1 MRFAPL
7 SFHMIKGCCHAQ
19 IPILF
24 SLLSLEDDSI
34 PFSFKWFDYK
44 LPQRSLCNE
53 FLDQKYWRRCLSW
66 YNWIFVLWLEPAINT
81 YWRTEHTLVHWV
93 LKSDSGYYVVV
104 DLQQNH
110 LNYELLEEELIEFEM
125 LRLMV
130 LQTVINTKSKS
141 FPRDVG
147 IKRCSTDPQAF
158 FYSRTSIS
166 LAK

>member
-1 MRFAPL
+1 MTASP
-7 SFHMIKGCCHAQ
+7 FH
-19 IPILF
+19 LN
-24 SLLSLEDDSI
+24 DSI
-34 PFSFKWFDYK
+34 MNFSSA
-44 LPQRSLCNE
+44 RSVMN
-53 FLDQKYWRRCLSW
+53 FLIRNTRDVASPG

-110 LNYELLEEELIEFEM
+110 LNYELREEELIEFEM

-130 LQTVINTKSKS
+130 LQTVINTKSKA

-147 IKRCSTDPQAF
+147 IKRCSTAPQTCFMVGQAF
-158 FYSRTSIS
+158 HWQNGIYLFSGG
-166 LAK
+166 

>member
-1 MRFAPL
+1 
-7 SFHMIKGCCHAQ
+7 MIQGCCHAK

-24 SLLSLEDDSI
+24 SLISLEDDSS
-34 PFSFKWFDYK
+34 PFHLNDSIINFSSA
-44 LPQRSLCNE
+44 RSVMNSLIRNTQ
-53 FLDQKYWRRCLSW
+53 DVASPR

-110 LNYELLEEELIEFEM
+110 LNYEQREEELIEFEM

-130 LQTVINTKSKS
+130 LQTVINTKSKA

-147 IKRCSTDPQAF
+147 IKRCSTAPQACF
-158 FYSRTSIS
+158 IVGQAIHWQNYLSF
-166 LAK
+166 